1 MRVNM
6 TRKPSTTKL
15 ALAVFIITLVSTL
28 SVVVYMQS
36 YYHSSY
42 VIYASKLNEKPAHC
56 FVLENP
62 DTYLLEAITTQDFV
76 TIGSPEDTQID
87 DLLTALATSYFEYN
101 GDYYG
106 AGFGFETKASPV
118 YMFLVVF
125 ALTAVP
131 AVSITAVVSAFKK
144 RVSVKKQSSF
154 LKQAP

>member
-1 MRVNM
+1 MN
-6 TRKPSTTKL
+6 RKVSKTKL
-15 ALAVFIITLVSTL
+15 AFVLFVITLVSTL
-28 SVVVYMQS
+28 SAVFYMQS

-42 VIYASKLNEKPAHC
+42 VIYASKLSEKPTHY

-62 DTYLLEAITTQDFV
+62 DAYLLEAMSSQNFV

-118 YMFLVVF
+118 YMFSIVF
-125 ALTAVP
+125 AITAVP
-131 AVSITAVVSAFKK
+131 TLSAVAVISSLKK
-144 RVSVKKQSSF
+144 RLSVKKPIF
-154 LKQAP
+154 